1 MVIIPKHTAVARTTF
16 GHLMYPRMDV
26 KVQNRYFFYNVFFF
40 PNSVNLTIINK
51 LLLPVAIRLT
61 DSLCYYLKLLA
72 KFLYKLNI
80 TFTSILGY
88 IRWPNIVLVTAV
100 CFGIIT
106 IYWLLLSSLN
116 LERKKHYKKNIYFDH
131 YRLHVL
137 LYIHVYLSF
146 KKFKTTL
153 NEVAIW

>member
-1 MVIIPKHTAVARTTF
+1 MTNKHVCIKARVVCN
-16 GHLMYPRMDV
+16 D
-26 KVQNRYFFYNVFFF
+26 QNRYFFYNVFFF

-61 DSLCYYLKLLA
+61 DSLCYFLKLLA

-106 IYWLLLSSLN
+106 IIKDLN
-116 LERKKHYKKNIYFDH
+116 RFTCY
-131 YRLHVL
+131 
-137 LYIHVYLSF
+137 
-146 KKFKTTL
+146 TTCPHCVITFCTWISQTW
-153 NEVAIW
+153 ECFHTTFSYPT

>member
-1 MVIIPKHTAVARTTF
+1 MTNKHVCIKARVVCN
-16 GHLMYPRMDV
+16 D
-26 KVQNRYFFYNVFFF
+26 QNRYLFYNVFFF

-88 IRWPNIVLVTAV
+88 IRWPNVVLATAV

-106 IYWLLLSSLN
+106 IITDLIRFTGYTTCSCC
-116 LERKKHYKKNIYFDH
+116 
-131 YRLHVL
+131 VL
-137 LYIHVYLSF
+137 TCCTWISQAWECFH
-146 KKFKTTL
+146 TTFSYPT
-153 NEVAIW
+153 